1 MSIVLDS
8 GALVALERNDKPM
21 WSALK
26 LAALASEDVLLPSA
40 ALAQVWRGGASQAR
54 LSVALKFCI
63 LASFDAVA
71 RAVGELCGRTRT
83 KDIADAQ
90 VAIIAATQ
98 GDVLYTSDPSDMKR
112 LIAAYGAGKPS
123 IVRC

>member
-1 MSIVLDS
+1 
-8 GALVALERNDKPM
+8 
-21 WSALK
+21 
-26 LAALASEDVLLPSA
+26 
-40 ALAQVWRGGASQAR
+40 
-54 LSVALKFCI
+54 LKFCI
-63 LASFDAVA
+63 FASFDAVA

-83 KDIADAQ
+83 RDIADAQ
-90 VAIIAATQ
+90 VAIVAATQ